1 MPLHLL
7 GGTSPMPPV
16 STEVLKRSISASKQS
31 KILAENRE
39 RKGLMVFNHGAAALY
54 IDFGSSVSINDFA
67 VMIPPGCYYEMLF
80 PTSLEVRGV
89 WSNIGGKAFIREFN

>member
-1 MPLHLL
+1 MP
-7 GGTSPMPPV
+7 SV

-31 KILAENRE
+31 KVLTQCKE
-39 RKGLMVFNHGAAALY
+39 RKSLMIFNNGAAALF

-67 VMIPPGCYYEMLF
+67 VKIPPGCYYDLLF

-89 WSNIGGKAFIREFN
+89 WSEVGGKAFIREFN